1 MKKDTS
7 TKLLINSNGVKFI
20 ALAGVDGSGKSTQ
33 VEKLMAAL
41 LAKGYKVAYFHAI
54 EFSLAN
60 RLARLLRAKKTFT
73 PGEEKAVTKA
83 SFLTLVLREK
93 FMTLD
98 SIRFLFWKRSLRLNG
113 YDMILS
119 DRSFY
124 DSLINIAY
132 LNREKKSK
140 LIDLGIRILT
150 TIIPKAD
157 QVFFFDLKASD
168 IMSRSRVPEQGE
180 SYLEQKL
187 TLYKQFAETFH
198 FTSID
203 ATQSEEA
210 LLKLLITGIESGE

>member
-1 MKKDTS
+1 MQNFKR
-7 TKLLINSNGVKFI
+7 VKFI

-33 VEKLMAAL
+33 VEKVMEAL
-41 LAKGYKVAYFHAI
+41 LAKGHKVAYFHAI

-60 RLARLLRAKKTFT
+60 RLSRLMRAKKNFT
-73 PGEEKAVTKA
+73 PGEEKAVTQA
-83 SFLTLVLREK
+83 SFLALVLREK

-98 SIRFLFWKRSLRLNG
+98 SIRFHFWKRHLRLEG

-132 LNREKKSK
+132 LNQEKKSK
-140 LIDLGIRILT
+140 LIDFGIRILT

-210 LLKLLITGIESGE
+210 LLKLLIADIESGK